1 MTTTT
6 TSPQLVDVTADD
18 GAPRL
23 HLGHLLRSERI
34 KMTSTKL
41 WWLFGIAIIAATG
54 LALLQN
60 IGTAYADLTVP
71 GADTSSSAVAQESAN
86 IFTSGQYFG
95 GLFVMLFAI
104 LLITNEYHHQTATST
119 YLATPRRTF
128 VVIGK
133 FVAAM
138 MAAATVW
145 VVTTALDLAFG
156 SIFFATTRFDAQ
168 FGAHVVQR
176 AILINLLMF
185 ALWAVFG
192 VGIGALL
199 RSQIGAT
206 VTATL
211 LYTVGVLATLLVFAL
226 LRRFVFHTDAI
237 FQGMVAVPSVAA
249 QVAEDATHVPIPG
262 NHIPPWW
269 VGALVML
276 GYGVVMAVVGTLIL
290 RKRDIS

>member
-1 MTTTT
+1 MTITTTG
-6 TSPQLVDVTADD
+6 PQLMDVTAGG

-34 KMTSTKL
+34 KMTSTKT
-41 WWLFGIAIIAATG
+41 WWLFGIGVLVATG
-54 LALLQN
+54 LALLVN
-60 IGTAYADLTVP
+60 IATADSDLTVTD
-71 GADTSSSAVAQESAN
+71 ADTSADAVAREAAN

-119 YLATPRRTF
+119 YLVTPRRTY

-138 MAAATVW
+138 LAAATVW
-145 VVTTALDLAFG
+145 VVTTAIDLAFG
-156 SIFFATTRFDAQ
+156 SIFFASTDFDAHL
-168 FGAHVVQR
+168 GAWTVQR
-176 AILINLLMF
+176 AILLNLLMF

-192 VGIGALL
+192 IGIGALL

-206 VTATL
+206 VTAAL
-211 LYTVGVLATLLVFAL
+211 LYTIGIYAALLVFAVL
-226 LRRFVFHTDAI
+226 HQFVFKTDAI
-237 FQGMVAVPSVAA
+237 YQGMVVMPSIAA
-249 QVAEDATHVPIPG
+249 QIAVGSQDLHFPG
-262 NHIPPWW
+262 GNMPPWW